1 MPRKKP
7 YDDGCSTAH
16 ALDLIGERWALLIV
30 RELILGPR
38 RFSDI
43 RSALPGISS
52 NILTTRLQELEAS
65 HILRR
70 DTLPP
75 PAASQ
80 VYRLTDW
87 GAELEP
93 IIRAIGAWA
102 AKSPSMQPGKPMSPA
117 SVVLSL
123 RTMFAAEQ
131 AAGEHLRLNL
141 VLDGLP
147 YAAQVHARAL
157 DIEPGHIDR
166 ADVSV
171 NGDPNLLA
179 GVVYAGLP
187 IDDAE
192 RAGLSVQGSRD
203 ALRRFAGLFP
213 LPDKAAATA

>member
-1 MPRKKP
+1 MLVLDELPRVLRRALGHRVGEECHEAALAARLGGGLAVGQG
-7 YDDGCSTAH
+7 DGLH
-16 ALDLIGERWALLIV
+16 
-30 RELILGPR
+30 
-38 RFSDI
+38 
-43 RSALPGISS
+43 
-52 NILTTRLQELEAS
+52 LEV